1 MHKRQQELLIRR
13 ASLQRFSSHFSFL
26 WILLSIFF
34 AACASMFNKKAAM
47 VGKGGDILTSLLT
60 PWYLAVLVCLVL
72 LACVWIM
79 ALRYH
84 PLSFAYP
91 FMSAVRGIV
100 LFGAWFFFHE
110 QVHFQEVLGMLILM
124 SGIVL
129 IGISRKS

>member
-1 MHKRQQELLIRR
+1 MHEQQQKLMIQRTP
-13 ASLQRFSSHFSFL
+13 LQRLSSHFSFL

-34 AACASMFNKKAAM
+34 ASCAAMFNKKAAM
-47 VGKGGDILTSLLT
+47 VGEGGDILSSLLT
-60 PWYLAVLVCLVL
+60 PWYLAVLVSLVL

-100 LFGAWFFFHE
+100 LFGAWFVFHE
-110 QVHFQEVLGMLILM
+110 RVYFHEVLGMLILM
-124 SGIVL
+124 CGIVL
-129 IGISRKS
+129 IGMSRKS

>member
-1 MHKRQQELLIRR
+1 MTKRMTHQNL
-13 ASLQRFSSHFSFL
+13 SSHFSFI

-34 AACASMFNKKAAM
+34 ATCASLFNKKAAL
-47 VGKGGDILTSLLT
+47 VGQGDDIWASLLT
-60 PWYLAVLVCLVL
+60 QWYLAVLVCLVL

-91 FMSAVRGIV
+91 FMSSVRGLI
-100 LFGAWFFFHE
+100 LLGAWFIFHE
-110 QVHFQEVLGMLILM
+110 QVNIHEVLGMLILM
-124 SGIVL
+124 CGIIL